1 MLCFHKSV
9 SGAITSLFIGSS
21 AFLFPEPT
29 ILLGCSRYRELDP
42 CHRRE
47 GSWALGTTRWLK
59 RKSLPLRSLSFFL
72 CKRQTSRDITLAQ
85 NFRLTEAAAC
95 AIYELVKCITYMML
109 HFCVLCK
116 RGFVYSASYFIAMN
130 CSNILKGFTPEA

>member
-1 MLCFHKSV
+1 MARV
-9 SGAITSLFIGSS
+9 
-21 AFLFPEPT
+21 
-29 ILLGCSRYRELDP
+29 RE
-42 CHRRE
+42 
-47 GSWALGTTRWLK
+47 
-59 RKSLPLRSLSFFL
+59 SLPLRSISVFL
-72 CKRQTSRDITLAQ
+72 CKRQTSRDIILAQ

-116 RGFVYSASYFIAMN
+116 RGFVYSASYFIVMN